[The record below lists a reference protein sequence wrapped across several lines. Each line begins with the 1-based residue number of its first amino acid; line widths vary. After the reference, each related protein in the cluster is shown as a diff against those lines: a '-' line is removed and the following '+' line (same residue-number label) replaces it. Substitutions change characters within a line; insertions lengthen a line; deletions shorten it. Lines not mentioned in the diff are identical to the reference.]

1 MVDTNRMKTI
11 QAQVFPNGMEQQRIE
26 IKKIKDYM
34 QELDIDS
41 SNSPFEND
49 EELKSF
55 FLNPRTKGFEVK
67 ELFIKCF
74 QEAGFD
80 FVERAVN
87 RINNKNERCELF
99 FKVFNVYPKANVNT
113 VHPEPNM
120 KSEKRTEQQVLSSS
134 PIEMTNGLLQA
145 IYNKAKKI
153 DKSDVIDITE
163 FTLVEKMPITLQ
175 DEFYIT
181 LPEDIS
187 VYNGC
192 IGLVDYNT
200 NKVVANGCL
209 KVNDGKTHLL
219 FKEKNIAYN
228 AFINNRRFRLFLF
241 SISSGNFFQG
251 KINANNFN
259 GEVYEIDGCYIDYKK
274 LERTNKTLCIDFGT
288 SNTTAGSYK
297 IKNPQVDGTAAV
309 EIVQFLDVTE
319 DEPSTKEMLP
329 TLVYVNSCKNGEVE
343 YAFGYEAR
351 KKIIDADYDTEASV
365 FYEIKRWIN
374 DIDKEEEICDE
385 DGNKCKVRRRDII
398 KAYIQNVIDL
408 SEQYFKVK
416 FSKLHF
422 SAPIKLKNSFIREM
436 EKLFNKDY
444 GILPPEASL
453 DEGVAIIYNHIA
465 KKLYENIQ
473 SMDEPE
479 KIMILDCGGGTT
491 DLASCSYQYLASNSY
506 KTIKIKTNFE
516 NGDSNFGGNNITF
529 KILQILK
536 IKLAHYLKNKNEED
550 IQKQDISVQSLITA
564 DENEI
569 MSNIDEDFKDGD
581 KNTEV
586 NGLKAKNAIY
596 KDFEQAYNEAEK
608 YIPTR
613 FADCNLRNKKRK
625 IKRNYYYLWQMAEAI
640 KIEFYRI
647 NLVVIDFNKTE
658 DRKIYAKNTEQYYL
672 FADIDQS
679 GNLVKYDNPMKDI
692 DVTINEIR
700 RVLCPDIYA
709 LLNTLFGQLYI
720 TNQLTGYYYKLSG
733 QSCKINLF
741 HELMKEFI
749 PGKNIRYPKGSTRE
763 DSGTLKMSC
772 INGCIEYIRD
782 KEYGEIKPEITV
794 KQPKMIYNVY
804 HKTLVGE
811 DKILGTDN
819 SCEVIV
825 LPDTAKKADFIVKDK
840 NGIVKKHFSYEFK
853 LEFEHSCTVTQI
865 QKEIEGKTYLDKDI
879 IENNIID
886 KIFNVSEP
894 KVIFLFV
901 IPVKNG
907 YGINIYQI
915 CKDND
920 KYYLPQNDKFESFED
935 ESLKTFFDG
944 KR

>member
-1 MVDTNRMKTI
+1 MVDINRMKTI
-11 QAQVFPNGMEQQRIE
+11 MTQVFPNGIEQQRIE

-49 EELKSF
+49 EGLKKF

-67 ELFIKCF
+67 DLFIKCF

-87 RINNKNERCELF
+87 RINNKEERCELF
-99 FKVFNVYPKANVNT
+99 FKAFNVYPKANVNT
-113 VHPEPNM
+113 VPPEQNV
-120 KSEKRTEQQVLSSS
+120 KSEKQTKQQAPLLNTV
-134 PIEMTNGLLQA
+134 EMTNKLLQA
-145 IYNKAKKI
+145 IYDKAKKI

-163 FTLVEKMPITLQ
+163 FTLVEKMPVTLQ
-175 DEFYIT
+175 DEFYIN
-181 LPEDIS
+181 LPEDIF
-187 VYNGC
+187 VYNSC
-192 IGLVDYNT
+192 IGLADFNT
-200 NKVVANGCL
+200 GKVVANGCL
-209 KVNDGKTHLL
+209 KINKGTTHLI
-219 FKEKNIAYN
+219 FKDKNINYN
-228 AFINNRRFRLFLF
+228 SFINNRKFKLFLF
-241 SISSGNFFQG
+241 PSNSSDFFQG

-259 GEVYEIDGCYIDYKK
+259 GEVYEIECYIDYER
-274 LERTNKTLCIDFGT
+274 LEKTNKTLCIDFGT

-297 IKNPQVDGTAAV
+297 IKNPQADGMKAI

-319 DEPSTKEMLP
+319 DEPSAKAMLP

-351 KKIIDADYDTEASV
+351 KKIIDADYNTEASV

-374 DIDKEEEICDE
+374 DIDKEEELCDK
-385 DGNKCKVRRRDII
+385 DGNKCKVQRRDII

-416 FSKLHF
+416 FDKLHF
-422 SAPIKLKNSFIREM
+422 SAPIKLKNNFIREM
-436 EKLFNKDY
+436 EKLFDKDY
-444 GILPPEASL
+444 RILPPEASL

-465 KKLYENIQ
+465 KRLYENVQ

-491 DLASCSYQYLASNSY
+491 DLASCSYQYLVSNSY
-506 KTIKIKTNFE
+506 RTIKIKTNFE

-529 KILQILK
+529 RILQILK

-550 IQKQDISVQSLITA
+550 RQKRDISVQSLITA

-586 NGLKAKNAIY
+586 NGLKAKNNIY
-596 KDFEQAYNEAEK
+596 KDFEQAYNEAED

-613 FADCNLRNKKRK
+613 FADCNLKNKKRK

-679 GNLVKYDNPMKDI
+679 GNLVKYENPMKDI
-692 DVTINEIR
+692 DITINEIR
-700 RVLCPDIYA
+700 RALCPDIYA
-709 LLNTLFGQLYI
+709 LLNTLFGQLY
-720 TNQLTGYYYKLSG
+720 TANQLTDYYYKLSG
-733 QSCKINLF
+733 QSCKISLF

-749 PGKNIRYPKGSTRE
+749 PGKNIRYPKGAARE

-840 NGIVKKHFSYEFK
+840 NGIVKKNFSYEFK

-865 QKEIEGKTYLDKDI
+865 QKEIEVKTYLDKDI
-879 IENNIID
+879 IENNIIR

-915 CKDND
+915 CKDGD
-920 KYYLPQNDKFESFED
+920 KYYLPQSDKFESFED
-935 ESLKTFFDG
+935 ENLKTFFDG

>member
-1 MVDTNRMKTI
+1 MVDINRMETI
-11 QAQVFPNGMEQQRIE
+11 LTQVFPNGMKQQRIE

-49 EELKSF
+49 EGLKNF
-55 FLNPRTKGFEVK
+55 FLNPRTKGFEIK
-67 ELFIKCF
+67 ELFVKCF

-80 FVERAVN
+80 FIESAVKK
-87 RINNKNERCELF
+87 INSREDRCELF
-99 FKVFNVYPKANVNT
+99 FKAFNIYPKANINT
-113 VHPEPNM
+113 VSPEQDVKP
-120 KSEKRTEQQVLSSS
+120 EEQIEQQASSS
-134 PIEMTNGLLQA
+134 ITVEMTNKLLQT
-145 IYNKAKKI
+145 IYDKAKKV
-153 DKSDVIDITE
+153 DKTDVIDITE

-175 DEFYIT
+175 DEFYIS
-181 LPEDIS
+181 LPNDIS

-200 NKVVANGCL
+200 NKVVANGHL
-209 KVNDGKTHLL
+209 EINKEITHLI
-219 FKEKNIAYN
+219 FKDKNINYN
-228 AFINNRRFRLFLF
+228 AFINNRKFKLFLF
-241 SISSGNFFQG
+241 PSDSSNFFQD

-259 GEVYEIDGCYIDYKK
+259 GEVYEIECYIDYEQ
-274 LERTNKTLCIDFGT
+274 LEKTNKTLCIDFGT

-297 IKNPQVDGTAAV
+297 IKNPQSDGTDAV
-309 EIVQFLDVTE
+309 EVVQFLDVTE

-351 KKIIDADYDTEASV
+351 KKIIDADYNTEASV

-385 DGNKCKVRRRDII
+385 DGNKCKVCRKDII

-436 EKLFNKDY
+436 NKLFNKDY

-465 KKLYENIQ
+465 KRLYENIQ

-550 IQKQDISVQSLITA
+550 IQKRDISVQSLITA

-581 KNTEV
+581 KNTEI
-586 NGLKAKNAIY
+586 NGLKAKNDIY
-596 KDFEQAYNEAEK
+596 KNFEQAYNEAEK

-613 FADCNLRNKKRK
+613 FADCNLKNKKRK

-672 FADIDQS
+672 FADIDQN

-692 DVTINEIR
+692 DITINEIR
-700 RVLCPDIYA
+700 RALCPDIYA
-709 LLNTLFGQLYI
+709 LLNTLFGQLYT
-720 TNQLTGYYYKLSG
+720 TNQLTDYYYKLSG

-749 PGKNIRYPKGSTRE
+749 PGKNIRYPKGSARE

-804 HKTLVGE
+804 HKTLIGE
-811 DKILGTDN
+811 DKVLGTDN
-819 SCEVIV
+819 SCQVIV

-935 ESLKTFFDG
+935 EGLKTFFDG